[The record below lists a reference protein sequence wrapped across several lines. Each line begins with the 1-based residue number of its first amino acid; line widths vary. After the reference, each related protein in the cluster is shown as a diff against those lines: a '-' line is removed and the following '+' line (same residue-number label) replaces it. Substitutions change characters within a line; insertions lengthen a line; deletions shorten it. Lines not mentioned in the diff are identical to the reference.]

1 MNTDPTFFEKL
12 RAAREAAGLT
22 LDDVSHTTLIDLKYL
37 RAIEAGEE
45 AELPEAYVRAFI
57 REYAA
62 AIGLD
67 PAEVMRT
74 YDQASRPAGP
84 AAVPVQAAPE
94 IPATPAPSPVSHG
107 AWWTR
112 RATLLSVISIVTVCI
127 IAAIL
132 YFTRSSGPPAVHEI
146 PFSTTVAENQRRAFP
161 GDTTAT
167 VAAPPAPPAPGDSLQ
182 LSVATIDS
190 VWMQLSIDG
199 TPPND
204 YLFPPNIRRRWKA
217 KEKFIVTL
225 GNGGGMLFRLNNTDL
240 GTLGKQGSVVRN
252 LELNRRSLTSPPGR
266 STTP

>member
-12 RAAREAAGLT
+12 RAAREAAGFT
-22 LDDVSHTTLIDLKYL
+22 LDDVSQTTLIDLKYL

-45 AELPEAYVRAFI
+45 ALLPEAYLRAFI

-67 PAEVMRT
+67 PADVMHQH
-74 YDQASRPAGP
+74 DQASHPAEP
-84 AAVPVQAAPE
+84 AAVPVQSVPDT
-94 IPATPAPSPVSHG
+94 PATMPTPPAPHH
-107 AWWTR
+107 AWWTH
-112 RATLLSVISIVTVCI
+112 RATLLSAISVVTVCI
-127 IAAIL
+127 IAVIL

-146 PFSTTVAENQRRAFP
+146 PFGTTVAENQRRAFP
-161 GDTTAT
+161 NDTTT
-167 VAAPPAPPAPGDSLQ
+167 VAAQPAPATPRDSLQ

-204 YLFPPNIRRRWKA
+204 YLFPPNVRRRWKA
-217 KEKFIVTL
+217 KEKFTVTL
-225 GNGGGMLFRLNNTDL
+225 GNAGGMLFRLNTTDL
-240 GTLGKQGSVVRN
+240 GTVGKPGSVVRN

-266 STTP
+266 SATP